1 MNKVELIGRVTS
13 TPELKYTSSNKANT
27 RFTLAVNRNHKTET
41 GETLADFISIV
52 AWESK
57 AETICKY
64 IKKGNKIGIVG
75 RIQTGSYDKQ
85 DGSKGYTTDVIVSE
99 LEFLE
104 SKPKD
109 DIKPEENTP
118 VEETPEDPFADFGNN
133 VVLTE
138 DDLPFWKQQ

>member
-13 TPELKYTSSNKANT
+13 TPELKYTSNNKANT

-41 GETLADFISIV
+41 GETQADFISIV

-138 DDLPFWKQQ
+138 DDLPF